1 MLLNG
6 SITKLKTM
14 SEQVL
19 LQLGAIVLLGIM
31 SQWVAWRVR
40 FPSIFLLLVV
50 GFIAGPV
57 TGLLRPDALMGD
69 MLLPFV
75 SFSVAV
81 ILFEGGLTLNIKE
94 LREIGGVVLALVIIG
109 VLVTWVVGAL
119 AAFYLLDFNLKVS
132 ILLAAILTVT
142 GPTVIGPLLRHIR
155 PEGKVANILKWEGIV
170 IDPIGAL
177 LAVLVFEGILASSL
191 QGATTSVL
199 LSMSKTIVFGSLV
212 GFVFAFLLVLFL
224 KKFWIPDFLQESMTL
239 SMVVG
244 AFLVSDLLQHESG
257 LFATTLMG
265 IVVANQK
272 YVSIKHIIEF
282 KENLRVLII
291 SVLFIILS
299 SRLDL
304 EVFNELSTVVVIFLM
319 VLVLVARPLAVFL
332 STLKSTL
339 KFREKIFLSWMAP
352 RGIVA
357 AAVSSLFALRLNE
370 LGVEQANVLVP
381 VTFSV
386 IVGTVAIYGLTA
398 APLARSLKLSQ
409 SNPQG
414 VLFLGAQPLVQD
426 MALAIMEHGFKAVVI
441 DRNNNSVSEAKM
453 KNIPA
458 VYGNILSEHVL
469 DEIPFSGIGKLMAMT
484 PSEEANSLALFHFD
498 EVFDRE
504 ETYQINRNND
514 EEEGSRDML
523 PKHLKGRGLFGNEVD
538 LDYLNTMFFEGAV
551 IKSTPLTKDFNFEK
565 YKEYYN
571 NKLVPLFAV
580 TKDKRLIV
588 NSNDKKFEPLPGQT
602 VISLVKEMV

>member
-1 MLLNG
+1 
-6 SITKLKTM
+6 M

-19 LQLGAIVLLGIM
+19 MQLGAIVLLGIM
-31 SQWVAWRVR
+31 TQWVAWRIR
-40 FPSIFLLLVV
+40 FPSIFLLLIV
-50 GFIAGPV
+50 GFVAGPL
-57 TGLLRPDALMGD
+57 TGLLRPDDLMGD

-94 LREIGGVVLALVIIG
+94 LREIGGVVLALVIVG
-109 VLVTWVVGAL
+109 VLVTWVVAAL
-119 AAFYLLDFNLKVS
+119 AAYYLLGINLQVS

-155 PEGKVANILKWEGIV
+155 PVGKVANILKWEGIV

-177 LAVLVFEGILASSL
+177 LAVLVFEGILASGL
-191 QGATTSVL
+191 QGATASVL
-199 LSMSKTIVFGSLV
+199 MSMGKTIVFGSLV

-265 IVVANQK
+265 IVVANQR

-299 SRLDL
+299 SRLELD
-304 EVFNELSTVVVIFLM
+304 VFSSISSSFWIFLV
-319 VLVLVARPLAVFL
+319 VLVLVARPLGVFL
-332 STLKSTL
+332 STFRSTL
-339 KFREKIFLSWMAP
+339 NIREKVFLSWMAP

-370 LGVEQANVLVP
+370 LGMEQADVLVP

-386 IVGTVAIYGLTA
+386 IVGTVAICGLTT
-398 APLARSLKLSQ
+398 APLARGLKISQ

-414 VLFLGAQPLVQD
+414 VLFLGAQPLVQE
-426 MALAIMEHGFKAVVI
+426 MAKEIIKQGFKTVVV
-441 DRNNNSVSEAKM
+441 DRNNKAVSEAKM
-453 KNIPA
+453 NNIPS
-458 VYGNILSEHVL
+458 VYGNILSDHVL
-469 DEIPFSGIGKLMAMT
+469 DEIPFTGIGKLMAMT
-484 PSEEANSLALFHFD
+484 PNEEANSLALFHFN

-514 EEEGSRDML
+514 DEEGSRDML
-523 PKHLKGRGLFGNEVD
+523 PKHLRGRGLFGNEVD
-538 LDYLNTMFFEGAV
+538 LDYLNTMYSRGAI
-551 IKSTPLTKDFNFEK
+551 IKSTPLTKDFNYEK
-565 YKEYYN
+565 YKAYYN
-571 NKLVPLFAV
+571 NKLVSLFAV

-588 NSNDKKFEPLPGQT
+588 NSNDMKFEPLPGQT
-602 VISLVKEMV
+602 VISLVEETV